1 MTEDQA
7 RDSALM
13 GLASLTSAAI
23 GLENSEALKRLPE
36 QLATSGEACAHLRC
50 YFRGGVP
57 ELREKLEA
65 AQRGLDAVRAVVG
78 SIEKPLW

>member
-13 GLASLTSAAI
+13 GLASLTSSAI

-36 QLATSGEACAHLRC
+36 QLATSGEACAPR
-50 YFRGGVP
+50 RD
-57 ELREKLEA
+57 R
-65 AQRGLDAVRAVVG
+65 LDERRRDLIG
-78 SIEKPLW
+78 SVSPRTRTGTP